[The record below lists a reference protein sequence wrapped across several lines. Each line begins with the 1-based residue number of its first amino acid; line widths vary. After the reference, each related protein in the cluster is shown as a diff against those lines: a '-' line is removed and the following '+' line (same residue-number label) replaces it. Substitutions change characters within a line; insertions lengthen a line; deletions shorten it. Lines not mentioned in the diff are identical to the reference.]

1 MCARRVKARKQM
13 WIQGVAKSDNTSANE
28 QSEDVELTM
37 KVQVVAD
44 IDNNSKASNVANIS
58 RLPECHMPATTTS
71 PTSTRQLLRNLLSF
85 TLITMLYLLLSLP
98 APSLIEAAP
107 APWSNACGYT
117 LANDSANKQH
127 VNRTAPRAKIL
138 CELRGNL
145 TKQNKTLRPFMGPK
159 NVSKVYSK
167 HSYAFLKVAGRKN
180 LTLSTWHKHLQVYA
194 LTVDRLLGHASNYK
208 KTLPSTFNS
217 NKSDNIT
224 NTNLQRLEHL
234 NNSLRG
240 ILCDIQMAAS
250 SLKGRPINTTID
262 VVAANKRIQLSTD
275 KRSHNED
282 VDRVD
287 IDIVYDKLGKFLS
300 NMRRHIGRIYTCRG
314 NRKGKGKTSEAS
326 TNRRRLQ
333 AKHNHSKKP

>member
-1 MCARRVKARKQM
+1 MCARRVKTRKQM
-13 WIQGVAKSDNTSANE
+13 WIQGVAKSDNTSANQ

-44 IDNNSKASNVANIS
+44 IDNNSNASNVADIS

-98 APSLIEAAP
+98 GPSLIEAAP

-180 LTLSTWHKHLQVYA
+180 VTSSANDTHM
-194 LTVDRLLGHASNYK
+194 
-208 KTLPSTFNS
+208 TFNFRFS
-217 NKSDNIT
+217 
-224 NTNLQRLEHL
+224 R
-234 NNSLRG
+234 
-240 ILCDIQMAAS
+240 
-250 SLKGRPINTTID
+250 
-262 VVAANKRIQLSTD
+262 
-275 KRSHNED
+275 
-282 VDRVD
+282 
-287 IDIVYDKLGKFLS
+287 
-300 NMRRHIGRIYTCRG
+300 
-314 NRKGKGKTSEAS
+314 
-326 TNRRRLQ
+326 
-333 AKHNHSKKP
+333 